1 MGELTVIDID
11 RPTSRPLSLADAMI
25 FIIALGLGLA
35 LARPAI
41 ILIADGVRSDP
52 RWRFQTLAGAVSLG
66 RMLNIVLLNFLFF
79 LLPAFLIV
87 RLRRPRP
94 ALRSL
99 ICQPGF
105 AACAAPVVIVLTTM
119 PLALFPLSGLAG
131 QVIENA
137 AQVLLVVAAPLAWV
151 FLVATRRWNP
161 EPSWIDRLG
170 RILGTL
176 GMLCTPAHLVL
187 IHLPY

>member
-1 MGELTVIDID
+1 MAETAWTDID
-11 RPTSRPLSLADAMI
+11 RSTSRSLTLADAMI

-35 LARPAI
+35 LARTAI
-41 ILIADGVRSDP
+41 GVIAETVRSEP
-52 RWRFQTLAGAVSLG
+52 RWRFQTMAGAVSLG

-87 RLRRPRP
+87 RLKRPRA

-105 AACAAPVVIVLTTM
+105 AACAAPVAVVLATL
-119 PLALFPLSGLAG
+119 PFALLPPSGLAG
-131 QVIENA
+131 EVIEIA
-137 AQVLLVVAAPLAWV
+137 CQVLLVGAAPLAWV
-151 FLVATRRWNP
+151 VLITTRRWSL

-170 RILGTL
+170 RILGVL
-176 GMLCTPAHLVL
+176 WMVCIPAHLVL
-187 IHLPY
+187 IRHPY

>member
-1 MGELTVIDID
+1 MGEMEASDIA
-11 RPTSRPLSLADAMI
+11 RPAGRPLSLADAMI
-25 FIIALGLGLA
+25 FIIALGLGLT

-41 ILIADGVRSDP
+41 VLIANAVLADP

-79 LLPAFLIV
+79 LLPAFVIV

-99 ICQPGF
+99 LCQPGF
-105 AACAAPVVIVLTTM
+105 VACAAPVVIVLATL
-119 PLALFPLSGLAG
+119 PLVLFPLSGLAG
-131 QVIENA
+131 QVIEIGV
-137 AQVLLVVAAPLAWV
+137 QVLLVVAAPLAWV
-151 FLVATRRWNP
+151 YLIATRRWHP
-161 EPSWIDRLG
+161 EPIWIDRLG
-170 RILGTL
+170 RVLGVL
-176 GMLCTPAHLVL
+176 GMICTPAHFVL